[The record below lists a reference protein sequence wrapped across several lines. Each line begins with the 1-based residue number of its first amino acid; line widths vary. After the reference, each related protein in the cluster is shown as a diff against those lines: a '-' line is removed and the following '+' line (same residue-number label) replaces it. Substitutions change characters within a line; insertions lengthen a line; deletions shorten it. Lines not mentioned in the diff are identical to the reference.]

1 MNEIKVLVSPIFDPW
16 YYEFFIK
23 GLIDYY
29 GKNNVQFS
37 YDTRFI
43 RFYEFT
49 STKYRKAFL
58 YYEIKVGNCSK
69 KVVISAE
76 DWTDFHSD
84 IYEEVDC
91 YALVNIT
98 NEQLNKNPK
107 LLPIGP
113 SFGIRNFSLIQ
124 YLKFSWKL
132 KKMAKIH
139 NPYWGTF
146 KNNSLKRSFYKEY
159 EKDSVKEIRNQT
171 FYLNYPWGKH
181 PSVTEI
187 RKSIIIILKRLEKNK
202 SIKFIGG
209 FSKRRFGYHKG
220 LKELSTD
227 RIYNHTN
234 YLKALKKA
242 GFVINTPAVHDCLG
256 WKLGEYLA
264 LGKTIISLPLGR
276 AMPGD
281 FIVGKHYHEIKEIG
295 ELENAVNEIVINESY
310 RSNLAKN
317 AKMYYDSYLGP
328 ENSIRRIHQFLYEDN
343 IANN

>member
-1 MNEIKVLVSPIFDPW
+1 MSDIKVLVSPIFDPW

-29 GKNNVQFS
+29 GKDKVQFS
-37 YDTRFI
+37 YDTRFL

-49 STKYRKAFL
+49 FTKYRKAFL
-58 YYEIKVGNCSK
+58 YYEINTGNCLK

-76 DWTDFHSD
+76 DWTDFHID

-91 YALVNIT
+91 YALVNVT
-98 NEQLNKNPK
+98 NEQLKKHPK

-139 NPYWGTF
+139 NPYWETF

-159 EKDSVKEIRNQT
+159 EKDSVNEINNQT

-181 PSVTEI
+181 KAVTEM
-187 RKSIIIILKRLEKNK
+187 RKSIIIILKRLEEKNL
-202 SIKFIGG
+202 IKFIGG
-209 FSKRRFGYHKG
+209 FSKRRYGYHKG
-220 LKELSTD
+220 LKDLSAG
-227 RIYNHTN
+227 RIYNHKN

-242 GFVINTPAVHDCLG
+242 GFVINTPAVHNCLG

-281 FIVGKHYHEIKEIG
+281 FIAGKHYHEIKEIG
-295 ELENAVNEIVINESY
+295 GLENAVIEIVNNESY
-310 RSNLAKN
+310 RSNLAEN
-317 AKMYYDSYLGP
+317 ARVYYDRYLGP
-328 ENSIRRIHQFLYEDN
+328 ENSIRAIHNFLFDN
-343 IANN
+343 DMTNN